1 MLDTFFAYLALLD
14 NFLWSY
20 LGFTLIALLG
30 TYLTLRFR
38 FAQLLKF
45 HKVTELFFSML
56 GSKAS
61 HPEER
66 GVHPLSA
73 FFASIGGC
81 IGVGNIVAVCT
92 AVQIGGPGAI
102 FWIWVAAF
110 LGMLIKYSEVYLGV
124 KFRIPDAVG
133 GYNGGPMFYLQR
145 VFRTRLVPVLVAV
158 FLAIYGTEIYMFNV
172 VTDSIVTN
180 FEVPHGLV
188 VAGLLF
194 LVFYA
199 AAGGV
204 DRVGKL
210 SSVMIPLF
218 IVSFLIMSSWVL
230 FQNSEKIVPAF
241 GELIRTAFS
250 GHAAVGA
257 FAGSGVLLTISQG
270 MARGSYTGDIGV
282 GYASVVQAEGREAD
296 PKQQA
301 SLAIFG
307 IFLDTF
313 VICSLSTL
321 LVFVTGVWQEPISAA
336 YLVQTALA
344 RYFPYMNFFMPFFL
358 FLLGYSTIIAF
369 FVVGL
374 KCAKFLSPR
383 WGSAVY
389 HIYATIAFIVFSY
402 VDQTKALTIMSISG
416 ACLVVINLY
425 GIFKLRK
432 EIEI

>member
-1 MLDTFFAYLALLD
+1 MLDSIYAYLAMLD
-14 NFLWSY
+14 NFLWTY

-30 TYLTLRFR
+30 LYLSIKFR
-38 FAQLLKF
+38 FAQLFKF
-45 HKVTELFFSML
+45 HKITHLFFSMI
-56 GSKAS
+56 GKQSPD
-61 HPEER
+61 PEAR

-102 FWIWVAAF
+102 FWMWMAAF
-110 LGMLIKYSEVYLGV
+110 LGMVIKYSEVYLGV
-124 KFRIPDAVG
+124 KFRVPDAFG
-133 GYNGGPMFYLQR
+133 GYSGGPMFYLQR
-145 VFRTRLVPVLVAV
+145 TFRTPLVPILVAV

-180 FEVPHGLV
+180 FGAPKLLV
-188 VAGLLF
+188 VGGLLF

-199 AAGGV
+199 ASGGV

-218 IVSFLIMSSWVL
+218 LVVFMTMTLWVL
-230 FQNSEKIVPAF
+230 FQNSEKLGPAF
-241 GELIRTAFS
+241 VELIQSAFTS
-250 GHAAVGA
+250 HAAVGA
-257 FAGSGVLLTISQG
+257 FTGSGLMLTIAQG
-270 MARGSYTGDIGV
+270 MARGSYTGDIGI
-282 GYASVVQAEGREAD
+282 GYASVVQAETRETD

-301 SLAIFG
+301 NLAIFG

-321 LVFVTGVWQEPISAA
+321 LIFVTGVWQEPIPAG

-344 RYFPYMNFFMPFFL
+344 RFFPYMNVFMPFFL

-383 WGSAVY
+383 WGSTVY
-389 HIYATIAFIVFSY
+389 HLYASIAFVAFSY
-402 VDQTKALTIMSISG
+402 IDQTKALTIMSISG
-416 ACLVVINLY
+416 VCLVVLNLI
-425 GIFKLRK
+425 GIYKLRR